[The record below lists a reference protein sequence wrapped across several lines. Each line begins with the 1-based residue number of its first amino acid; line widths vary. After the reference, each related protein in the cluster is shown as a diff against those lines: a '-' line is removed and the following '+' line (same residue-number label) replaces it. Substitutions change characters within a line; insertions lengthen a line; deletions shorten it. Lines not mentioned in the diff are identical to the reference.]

1 MKTKTCQQ
9 LILITVFT
17 LFIMTLSAAGNAAEY
32 VSVKKDGVNIRSGPS
47 TDDKITW
54 QVFESFPL
62 QILERQ
68 GKWAHVVDFEG
79 DKGWIYDTL
88 ISSKKTVI
96 VTVETANMRGDSST
110 DSPVIVRPPSFDL
123 ILGICQPE
131 RDPYSGTLGTD
142 TYRTPS
148 WVYSLPISG
157 FGPSSLPHM

>member
-110 DSPVIVRPPSFDL
+110 DSPVIATVKQGVVFEALEMKDDWIKVRYKDEL
-123 ILGICQPE
+123 TGWM
-131 RDPYSGTLGTD
+131 YN
-142 TYRTPS
+142 
-148 WVYSLPISG
+148 SLVWPNNP
-157 FGPSSLPHM
+157 F